1 VRSNGNDFGRALES
15 LNTSFKIPDLEM
27 VTGRKNPGERRI
39 DHNLR
44 RDLAGSM
51 SSNQTYETRDIKF

>member
-1 VRSNGNDFGRALES
+1 MSNGDDFGRALES
-15 LNTSFKIPDLEM
+15 LNTSFKIPNLEM
-27 VTGRKNPGERRI
+27 VTGNKNQGTRQL

-44 RDLAGSM
+44 RDLAGSL